1 MRPQRG
7 PSTPSPQMSDE
18 TLHRMLENIEN
29 IENGGVGDLEEGVE
43 LLKGEFTI
51 DEICNNSLYRRTL
64 H

>member
-1 MRPQRG
+1 
-7 PSTPSPQMSDE
+7 MSDE